1 MWQRND
7 LSSLLHDMGQ
17 FMAVALLPFKAM
29 LSVLTWGKMNF
40 PASRESDGPERFCV
54 CSLVNPHI
62 TKVGAKRSLHSA
74 AQLPGEL
81 LSNRER
87 VAGYIRS
94 PVKLAQTFG
103 LNRVCGDGRSLRVG
117 VRKYA

>member
-40 PASRESDGPERFCV
+40 PASRDCNVP
-54 CSLVNPHI
+54 
-62 TKVGAKRSLHSA
+62 VG
-74 AQLPGEL
+74 E
-81 LSNRER
+81 
-87 VAGYIRS
+87 I
-94 PVKLAQTFG
+94 
-103 LNRVCGDGRSLRVG
+103 
-117 VRKYA
+117 